1 MVSVSNKENTKRQAT
16 GSLEEADL
24 TLKRSN
30 ASSGLENA
38 VKKMRGRPRKTLT
51 VVNIWTYKIVNN
63 IIFRLFKR
71 VNANTFKHW
80 YNCLRARN
88 YARVSVMQAATHIH
102 DFVEKGNVI
111 FIRSK

>member
-51 VVNIWTYKIVNN
+51 VVNI
-63 IIFRLFKR
+63 
-71 VNANTFKHW
+71 
-80 YNCLRARN
+80 
-88 YARVSVMQAATHIH
+88 
-102 DFVEKGNVI
+102 
-111 FIRSK
+111 